1 MTKSFDHKPQLVKSE
16 LLRVKWEGSQF
27 VYHSLAHVNR
37 QICLGLL
44 DSQQVELSL
53 VPYEVDQFNGKD
65 SVDFDSLA
73 KCTMAPLSAPTQVHV
88 RHHWPP
94 NFNAPAQGAWV
105 IMQPWEYGG
114 IPREWLRPMRDEVD
128 EIWVYS
134 TWVRDCYLASGIPEE
149 KVKIIP
155 LGVDATLFQPEGAIY
170 PLRTKRTFRFLFLG
184 GTIHRKG
191 IDVLLEA
198 YRKAFRATDDV
209 CLVIKGQSGL
219 TYQGSELH
227 HYLSRIAQE
236 DPGAPEIEYL
246 TPALQEPQL
255 ASLYRACDAF
265 VMPYRGE
272 GFGLPMA
279 EAMACELPVIAT
291 GRGAAMDFL
300 NEDRAYLI
308 PSVRQPI
315 SSVPVGSFRPSGPGF
330 WLEEP
335 DESAVIDLL
344 RRVYLNPDEAIVKG
358 RKARAYVVEH
368 LSWEIAS
375 DQALKRIRI
384 LASRT
389 PVRFMAKPSKLFREA
404 FLVKPEWGSDTW
416 VEILTAFVKC
426 FRPGEPV
433 ALVFFVDVK
442 EIDPTD
448 AQEAI
453 VSVLT
458 SLGNQE
464 FADIVIID
472 NPIEVVVALHEYDSL
487 HWTPTE
493 VTDPVTILG
502 AQAKRFF
509 DFRRTLAQATQ

>member
-1 MTKSFDHKPQLVKSE
+1 
-16 LLRVKWEGSQF
+16 
-27 VYHSLAHVNR
+27 
-37 QICLGLL
+37 
-44 DSQQVELSL
+44 
-53 VPYEVDQFNGKD
+53 
-65 SVDFDSLA
+65 
-73 KCTMAPLSAPTQVHV
+73 
-88 RHHWPP
+88 
-94 NFNAPAQGAWV
+94 
-105 IMQPWEYGG
+105 
-114 IPREWLRPMRDEVD
+114 
-128 EIWVYS
+128 
-134 TWVRDCYLASGIPEE
+134 
-149 KVKIIP
+149 
-155 LGVDATLFQPEGAIY
+155 
-170 PLRTKRTFRFLFLG
+170 
-184 GTIHRKG
+184 
-191 IDVLLEA
+191 
-198 YRKAFRATDDV
+198 
-209 CLVIKGQSGL
+209 
-219 TYQGSELH
+219 
-227 HYLSRIAQE
+227 
-236 DPGAPEIEYL
+236 
-246 TPALQEPQL
+246 
-255 ASLYRACDAF
+255 
-265 VMPYRGE
+265 
-272 GFGLPMA
+272 
-279 EAMACELPVIAT
+279 
-291 GRGAAMDFL
+291 MDFL